1 MTVVMMSYHSKVKGA
16 VMSPFLFNNLKQLIM
31 MSKVEMR
38 GLQVILAIMIIG
50 MTWLIAIGE
59 GAFIHHLILCASVLA
74 ATASLLVTPDKD

>member
-1 MTVVMMSYHSKVKGA
+1 
-16 VMSPFLFNNLKQLIM
+16 M

-59 GAFIHHLILCASVLA
+59 GAFIHHLILCSSVLA